1 MFMKGMFI
9 LFMSLGIG
17 YGLCVVAKKQGGLLK
32 TVGYT
37 LGIAILV
44 LSLVYGLLASE
55 LASQCFGMKARMG
68 GFGKKMSCPMYK

>member
-1 MFMKGMFI
+1 MLMKGMFI

-17 YGLCVVAKKQGGLLK
+17 YGLCVVAKKQEGLLK

-44 LSLVYGLLASE
+44 LSLIYGLLASE
-55 LASQCFGMKARMG
+55 LANQCFAMKGRMG
-68 GFGKKMSCPMYK
+68 GFGKKMPCPMYK

>member
-1 MFMKGMFI
+1 MLMKGMFI

-17 YGLCVVAKKQGGLLK
+17 YGLCVVAKKQEGLLK

-37 LGIAILV
+37 LGIATLV

-55 LASQCFGMKARMG
+55 LASQCFAMKGRMG
-68 GFGKKMSCPMYK
+68 GFGKKMPRSMYK